1 MHETT
6 QVRQVGW
13 NGLVGMAGILLGLSG
28 VILAGV
34 SLGRQVRFQGT
45 VSSVAPVLTV
55 ATLGLGVLLAGIG
68 WLAAEEWTVRR
79 SLPVPFGDHPRL
91 FGTALAGL
99 AAVAV
104 LF

>member
-1 MHETT
+1 MHETG

-13 NGLVGMAGILLGLSG
+13 NGLVGAAGVLLGLAG
-28 VILAGV
+28 VALAGV
-34 SLGRQVRFQGT
+34 ALARQVLLQGT
-45 VSSVAPVLTV
+45 VSSVAPVLTA
-55 ATLGLGVLLAGIG
+55 ATLGLGVLIAGIG
-68 WLAAEEWTVRR
+68 WLGAEEWTVRR
-79 SLPVPFGDHPRL
+79 SLPMPFDRHPRL